1 MTIEGGIQKAAA
13 WIVSLTRDPN
23 DGSVSSAR
31 VAAILC
37 VVVACGI
44 AIAGLVLNRQHSES
58 VTALLG
64 GGAANLFAR
73 TRSQPAG
80 GAS

>member
-1 MTIEGGIQKAAA
+1 MKGAIQKVAD

-31 VAAILC
+31 VAAMLC
-37 VVVACGI
+37 VVVGCGI
-44 AIAGLVLNRQHSES
+44 AVAGMILNREQHDT
-58 VTALLG
+58 VYGLLG

-73 TRSQPAG
+73 TKAATG
-80 GAS
+80 GDQ